1 LKDIVFDAHSDL
13 ILDILHFRLCG
24 EHNVLEKRYLPS
36 LRSGGINALICSIFI
51 RDRFIPEGALRNALD
66 QISALKEDISESPG
80 HFSICRKVKEARDSI
95 ENGKIAI
102 FLSLEGA
109 EPLKN
114 DIMLLRVFYD
124 LGVRLL
130 GLTWSRRNYAGDGSI
145 FAPAFAQRFMGG
157 LTEFGFDLVAK
168 AQELGIVLDVSHLN
182 DPGFYD
188 LAGIA
193 ELPFIASHSNCRKIC
208 GHSRNLTDDQILLIA
223 KSGGVIGI
231 NAYAPFCADSP
242 EDRLPEKLI
251 GHIDHIIEIAGAD
264 HVCLGL
270 DLCDCVSSLREERDT
285 AEDTDIFY
293 DHEDAFLRLVNPI
306 RKIFK
311 TNVAHGILGLNL
323 MRVLE
328 KVLG

>member
-1 LKDIVFDAHSDL
+1 
-13 ILDILHFRLCG
+13 
-24 EHNVLEKRYLPS
+24 
-36 LRSGGINALICSIFI
+36 
-51 RDRFIPEGALRNALD
+51 
-66 QISALKEDISESPG
+66 
-80 HFSICRKVKEARDSI
+80 
-95 ENGKIAI
+95 
-102 FLSLEGA
+102 
-109 EPLKN
+109 
-114 DIMLLRVFYD
+114 
-124 LGVRLL
+124 
-130 GLTWSRRNYAGDGSI
+130 
-145 FAPAFAQRFMGG
+145 MGG

-264 HVCLGL
+264 H
-270 DLCDCVSSLREERDT
+270 EKQQT
-285 AEDTDIFY
+285 A
-293 DHEDAFLRLVNPI
+293 AR
-306 RKIFK
+306 
-311 TNVAHGILGLNL
+311 
-323 MRVLE
+323 
-328 KVLG
+328 